1 MLGKLIKHE
10 FKAVTNV
17 MLLING
23 CTLLLS
29 LIGCLTF
36 VSPLWE
42 IENDYIPMMA
52 AFSVIVY
59 YIAIIA
65 ISFAS
70 AIYLMLRFYKNLYT
84 DEGYLMHTLPVT
96 PRQLILSKGITAF
109 CWLAITAI
117 MIGLSIV
124 SIMLSACL
132 KFMDSYDLREMFRE
146 LPYMFQEL
154 YGMGT
159 TQYVTLMIIV
169 TIISTASGLLMIYAS
184 ISLGQLFSKHKI
196 ISSVG
201 CYVLFHI
208 ITQVIN
214 MIAMMPYYSRLM
226 NPYSSSNSMDG
237 YLYYVWITTA
247 VIALITG
254 VIYYVITEYIMTKKL
269 NLE

>member
-42 IENDYIPMMA
+42 LENDYIPMMA

-84 DEGYLMHTLPVT
+84 DEGYLMHTLPD
-96 PRQLILSKGITAF
+96 RK
-109 CWLAITAI
+109 
-117 MIGLSIV
+117 
-124 SIMLSACL
+124 
-132 KFMDSYDLREMFRE
+132 
-146 LPYMFQEL
+146 
-154 YGMGT
+154 
-159 TQYVTLMIIV
+159 
-169 TIISTASGLLMIYAS
+169 
-184 ISLGQLFSKHKI
+184 
-196 ISSVG
+196 SV
-201 CYVLFHI
+201 V
-208 ITQVIN
+208 
-214 MIAMMPYYSRLM
+214 
-226 NPYSSSNSMDG
+226 
-237 YLYYVWITTA
+237 
-247 VIALITG
+247 
-254 VIYYVITEYIMTKKL
+254 
-269 NLE
+269 

>member
-70 AIYLMLRFYKNLYT
+70 GIYLMLRFYKNLYT

-117 MIGLSIV
+117 MICLSVV

-132 KFMDSYDLREMFRE
+132 KFMDSYDLREMFQE
-146 LPYMFQEL
+146 LPHMLKEL

-208 ITQVIN
+208 ITQVIG

-226 NPYSSSNSMDG
+226 NPYSDYSSMDG
-237 YLYYVWITTA
+237 YLYYVWISTA